1 MFEAS
6 PPPDAAGSSTRI
18 PASALQPP
26 AKSAELAETGFLI
39 GLRLDE
45 VGIAISLPPTSAR
58 GRTPTLSVPKS
69 LAVLFPGVAH
79 SVGLP
84 SRRVDLAAFF
94 VRQRARRWPDGVLM
108 VDVRAGDDGELAA
121 LATALLA
128 ALSRDPATADLY
140 ADAICATLAA
150 RCAERPP
157 AEAKARRRPCGQLP
171 KWRLKRVMDYVDAHL
186 DAPITLADMAAA
198 ARLTR
203 MHFAAQFRAATGL
216 RPHDYLQRQRIARA
230 KILLEEDMPLVE
242 VAVSVGFQTHAHFT
256 TVFGRLVGE
265 PPSRWRQ
272 ARMAERRRMRE
283 ARPRAEM
290 HRPVA
295 SPEGFPAPA

>member
-1 MFEAS
+1 MRAPAS
-6 PPPDAAGSSTRI
+6 PLP
-18 PASALQPP
+18 PP
-26 AKSAELAETGFLI
+26 AKSEGLADTGFLI
-39 GLRLDE
+39 ALRLDA
-45 VGIAISLPPTSAR
+45 VGIAITLPPTGAR
-58 GRTPTLSVPKS
+58 GRKTSVSVPTS
-69 LAVLFPGVAH
+69 LAALFPRVAH
-79 SVGLP
+79 IVGMP
-84 SRRVDLAAFF
+84 SRRADLAAFF
-94 VRQRARRWPDGVLM
+94 GRQRSRRWPGGVLM
-108 VDVRAGDDGELAA
+108 VDMRADGDGELAP
-121 LATALLA
+121 LADALLA
-128 ALSRDPATADLY
+128 ALPRDPATAGLY

-157 AEAKARRRPCGQLP
+157 AETKARRRPCGPLP

-216 RPHDYLQRQRIARA
+216 RPHDYLLRQRIARA
-230 KILLEEDMPLVE
+230 KVLLEEDMPLVE

-265 PPSRWRQ
+265 TPSRWRQ

-283 ARPRAEM
+283 ARPTRGMDRRGGLAEGIA
-290 HRPVA
+290 A
-295 SPEGFPAPA
+295 SA